1 MKRSVT
7 EETGSDLRG
16 RVLGAAPDI
25 YVMLRAKVFLK
36 FLMMYILEKSHS
48 LIIYVSKAHY
58 YRGRSAFESGG

>member
-7 EETGSDLRG
+7 EETGLDLRG

-36 FLMMYILEKSHS
+36 LLRMYILGKSHS
-48 LIIYVSKAHY
+48 VICLCI
-58 YRGRSAFESGG
+58 